1 MIIILIV
8 NHYMY
13 PRPPPFYLVYEIRSF
28 SFSRKYITLLLTA
41 TSLKHKLTGIS
52 VFIQTSVRPV
62 ESINHCS
69 CQNLAVFLSI
79 QTVVKNKQIVEVPQ
93 KKVNIF
99 LNFSVF
105 FLRVSCHLC
114 ESQNNIFKYLLSTS
128 QVKLGINQHSR
139 VTFRLFNL
147 LSSTFFNYNFSVR
160 FFIVF
165 SFLLNACLLD
175 KINLTL

>member
-1 MIIILIV
+1 
-8 NHYMY
+8 MY

-28 SFSRKYITLLLTA
+28 SFSRKSITLLLTA

-79 QTVVKNKQIVEVPQ
+79 QIVVKNKQIVEVPQ

-105 FLRVSCHLC
+105 FYVSRVICASRRIIFL
-114 ESQNNIFKYLLSTS
+114 NICYQRRRLN
-128 QVKLGINQHSR
+128 QVLVSR

-147 LSSTFFNYNFSVR
+147 LSSNFLIIISV
-160 FFIVF
+160 
-165 SFLLNACLLD
+165 
-175 KINLTL
+175 